1 MSKETILPSFHQG
14 KADLLSTFNAV
25 PDDKLNW
32 KPLDNGRTILDLFG
46 EAAQTPSLL
55 TAFLKVKGQLELN
68 YEVAGQ
74 YINQEARAKWSKE
87 EALAALEANH
97 SEMIAAIEALTEE
110 ELAVPVAVAMAG
122 ETPLPLSVWTLIV
135 YRTYVSRFAQINYIQ
150 TLYGD
155 FKFHNF

>member
-1 MSKETILPSFHQG
+1 MSKETILPSLHQG

-32 KPLDNGRTILDLFG
+32 KPLDSGRSILDLFG
-46 EAAQTPSLL
+46 EAAQTPALL
-55 TAFLKVKGQLELN
+55 TAFLKSKGQLELN
-68 YEVAGQ
+68 YEVAGK
-74 YINQEARAKWSKE
+74 YINQEVREKWSKQ

-97 SEMIAAIEALTEE
+97 SEMIVTLEALTEE
-110 ELAVPVAVAMAG
+110 DLATTVTVAMAG
-122 ETPLPLSVWTLIV
+122 DTPLPLSVWALLV